1 LFKSI
6 PAKRYRKDTLF
17 FHWLPRLGW
26 RLTDLLVAMGD
37 LQAEGGSGAA
47 GMRCIPLAW
56 RKSAA
61 HQALTALIPAWRRTI
76 ASRKMRL
83 GKWHFSLKTD
93 SASATSQATTRCL
106 RQVCP
111 ASPAFADGWRQSSWP
126 SSFVNMSAQP
136 QPFRT
141 F

>member
-1 LFKSI
+1 MIISI
-6 PAKRYRKDTLF
+6 PAKRYRKRTLI
-17 FHWLPRLGW
+17 FHWLPSLGW

-61 HQALTALIPAWRRTI
+61 HPALTALISAWRRAI

-83 GKWHFSLKTD
+83 GEWHFSLKTD
-93 SASATSQATTRCL
+93 STSATSQATTWCL
-106 RQVCP
+106 RHVCP
-111 ASPAFADGWRQSSWP
+111 ASPVFADGWRQSSWP